1 MVIGIS
7 DINFQEAE
15 NLTDQYRCKAFK
27 DYEEL
32 LSAPGINAV
41 SICTPDAIHKGQS
54 LLQLK

>member
-7 DINFQEAE
+7 DINFPEAE
-15 NLTDQYRCKAFK
+15 NLTDQYQCKAFK

-54 LLQLK
+54 LL